1 VTSLPPP
8 QLSPPPSDPLYLVE
22 SAFLAST
29 AVLVWLL
36 SYSPLGPF
44 VRLFFGIPV
53 ALGVMRWDPRT
64 GLLTLVV
71 SGLLLT
77 IILGPTR
84 SVLYVVPYGILGYW
98 CGRLWRQGSSW
109 YLSVLTG
116 AGISTFGLMF
126 QFLLSSL
133 LVGENLWAYLTIQL
147 TGFTNWIL
155 DLALSGLGIYVVA
168 QTWMIQISVV
178 GFIALN
184 SVIYVFTVHLVAA
197 LVMERLK
204 CPLPLPPKWVQ
215 FLLD

>member
-1 VTSLPPP
+1 MTSPP
-8 QLSPPPSDPLYLVE
+8 QLSPPPPEPLYLVE
-22 SAFLAST
+22 AAFLSST

-44 VRLFFGIPV
+44 VRLFFAIPV
-53 ALGVMRWDPRT
+53 ALGVMRWDLRT
-64 GLLTLVV
+64 GMLTLVV
-71 SGLLLT
+71 SALLLT

-84 SVLYVVPYGILGYW
+84 SIMYVMPYGAIGYW
-98 CGRLWRQGSSW
+98 CGGLWRKGSSW

-116 AGISTFGLMF
+116 ALISTFGLVF

-147 TGFTNWIL
+147 TGFTNWLL
-155 DLALSGLGIYVVA
+155 DLSLSWLGIYVVA
-168 QTWMIQISVV
+168 QPWMIQFSVV

-184 SVIYVFTVHLVAA
+184 SIIYVFTVHLVAA

-215 FLLD
+215 FLLE